1 MGLDQGVI
9 FSILSASLF
18 FVQLAC
24 KRILD
29 EDFKIM
35 IVAGW
40 SQSLCWLKIFQ
51 LKKFLLIEG
60 FIQRSQYPKK
70 EFNKLC

>member
-40 SQSLCWLKIFQ
+40 SQSLLVKDFSAKKI
-51 LKKFLLIEG
+51 LVLEG
-60 FIQRSQYPKK
+60 LIQRSQYPQQEFKK
-70 EFNKLC
+70 

>member
-35 IVAGW
+35 IAAAQAEVEV
-40 SQSLCWLKIFQ
+40 SS
-51 LKKFLLIEG
+51 
-60 FIQRSQYPKK
+60 
-70 EFNKLC
+70 

>member
-40 SQSLCWLKIFQ
+40 SQSLLVKDFSA
-51 LKKFLLIEG
+51 KKDF
-60 FIQRSQYPKK
+60 
-70 EFNKLC
+70 

>member
-1 MGLDQGVI
+1 MKLGSERKEDIERVI

-24 KRILD
+24 KRIPD

-35 IVAGW
+35 IGRLW
-40 SQSLCWLKIFQ
+40 S
-51 LKKFLLIEG
+51 KKASKF
-60 FIQRSQYPKK
+60 
-70 EFNKLC
+70 